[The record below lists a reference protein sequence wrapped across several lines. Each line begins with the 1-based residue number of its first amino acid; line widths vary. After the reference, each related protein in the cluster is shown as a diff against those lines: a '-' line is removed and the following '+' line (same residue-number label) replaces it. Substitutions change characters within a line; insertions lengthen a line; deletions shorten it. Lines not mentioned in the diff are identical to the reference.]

1 MKKLVYILL
10 LAAVIF
16 WGLSFV
22 WTARLLQADV
32 PVATYVFARIALAA
46 VIMWIF
52 CGATGRLQK
61 IAWKD
66 VPVFILI
73 GFMHPFLYFTC
84 ENFGLKATES
94 ITLCALIG
102 AMIPIF
108 AMIASALVLGTKLR
122 LRDCL
127 CALAIIPGVYLISYG
142 ELTPKYWW
150 GILLMGGAVFA
161 SVSYNILAVKV
172 SRYNEW
178 TTVTSQFTIGSVFLF
193 VLLLFQEGGVGS
205 LAAFSSWST
214 IGPLLALAV
223 LCSVAAFIFYV
234 RALRTIG
241 VARTAMFN
249 TISPVVSSSAAFL
262 LGLEACTWT
271 KILGFV
277 IILTAVIL
285 SQK

>member
-22 WTARLLQADV
+22 WTTRLLQADV
-32 PVATYVFARIALAA
+32 PVATYVFARIFLAA

-52 CGATGRLQK
+52 CGFTGRLQK
-61 IAWKD
+61 IAWRD
-66 VPVFILI
+66 VPILILI
-73 GFMHPFLYFTC
+73 GFLHPFLYFTC

-108 AMIASALVLGTKLR
+108 AMLASALILKTKIR

-127 CALAIIPGVYLISYG
+127 CALVIIPGVYLISYG

-150 GILLMGGAVFA
+150 GILLMAGAVFA

-172 SRYNEW
+172 SRYNVW
-178 TTVTSQFTIGSVFLF
+178 TTVTSQFTVGSVFLF
-193 VLLLFQEGGVGS
+193 AMLLFQEGGVGT
-205 LAAFSSWST
+205 LAAFSSWAT

-234 RALRTIG
+234 LSLRTIG

-249 TISPVVSSSAAFL
+249 TISPVVSSGAAFL
-262 LGLEACTWT
+262 LGLEGCTWT

-277 IILTAVIL
+277 IIIAAVIA